1 MCEPGYAQ
9 KLVGQTYAV
18 SGCSGPESGF
28 PDPERQTL
36 LVGDIDNRQMNS
48 IQRLAFEVNKQ
59 GKIYRQ
65 TFTRNPAPD
74 TVKVNTFLLF
84 SEVLFTGT

>member
-9 KLVGQTYAV
+9 KLVGQAYTV
-18 SGCSGPESGF
+18 SGCSDLNPAFRPGMTDIAGS
-28 PDPERQTL
+28 
-36 LVGDIDNRQMNS
+36 VMIDNRQMNS
-48 IQRLAFEVNKQ
+48 IQQLAFEVNKQ

-65 TFTRNPAPD
+65 TLPVILLRTP
-74 TVKVNTFLLF
+74 VKANTFLLF